1 MDIHKEIKFDYVN
14 LNNATNVRDTNENLL
29 QLEQME
35 AKNEKEVQ
43 EHSWLSDV
51 MQSNLTTVT
60 GSRSQKKYICLICK
74 TDFPTILSAI
84 THIKGHR
91 KPFCYICLS
100 IFQTEIELVSVTK
113 FLCFLSYTYVA
124 KGHEKILKVSHVQV
138 SHNLKP
144 SQVNF
149 IGSQIAFRP
158 CQVVIVPSEQ
168 QEFQL
173 EIKQELLDVSHE
185 QQFKTPKPPGSSGQL
200 SRITSQGSAGRKL
213 THVKS
218 TGSKSGY
225 TPPNI
230 SRSGR
235 KIIFKNLE

>member
-1 MDIHKEIKFDYVN
+1 MLNLFTDKNGKEIIKIKYTTKTVNKNTMDIHKEIKFDHVN

-35 AKNEKEVQ
+35 AENEKEVQ

-60 GSRSQKKYICLICK
+60 GSRSRKKYICLICK

-113 FLCFLSYTYVA
+113 FFILYLC
-124 KGHEKILKVSHVQV
+124 
-138 SHNLKP
+138 
-144 SQVNF
+144 
-149 IGSQIAFRP
+149 
-158 CQVVIVPSEQ
+158 C
-168 QEFQL
+168 
-173 EIKQELLDVSHE
+173 
-185 QQFKTPKPPGSSGQL
+185 
-200 SRITSQGSAGRKL
+200 
-213 THVKS
+213 
-218 TGSKSGY
+218 
-225 TPPNI
+225 
-230 SRSGR
+230 
-235 KIIFKNLE
+235 